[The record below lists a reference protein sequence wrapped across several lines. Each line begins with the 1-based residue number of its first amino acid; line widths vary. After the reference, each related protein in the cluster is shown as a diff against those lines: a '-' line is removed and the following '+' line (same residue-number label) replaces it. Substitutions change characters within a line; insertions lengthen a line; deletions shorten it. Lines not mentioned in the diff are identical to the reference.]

1 MKPDVLLVWPNRPR
15 QMAMLQE
22 TYTLHRHDL
31 ADDPDAL
38 VRDVGERITAVA
50 TTGGKGLKRDLI
62 ERLPNLKVVASS
74 GVGYDTIDI
83 AACNERGIV
92 ITNTPDVLTDDV
104 ADLGLALILATQR
117 GLVRGD
123 RWVREGRWKRE
134 GMMPLTTA
142 ISGKRLGIVGLGRIG
157 KAVALRALP
166 LGLDISYFGRSRQ
179 AGVAYRYFDDLQAMC
194 REVDILLL
202 SCSGGESTRG
212 LVNADV
218 LKALGP
224 KGTLINIA
232 RGTVVDEPALIE
244 ALQTGRIAGAGLDVF
259 ASEPEPSADLI
270 ARDNVVL
277 YPHHASGTVET
288 RDAMAQL
295 VVDNL
300 SAFFAGKPLLTPVNL
315 LAPA

>member
-15 QMAMLQE
+15 QMAMLEE
-22 TYTLHRHDL
+22 TYDLHRHDL
-31 ADDPDAL
+31 AKDPEAL
-38 VRDVGERITAVA
+38 IREVGPRVTAVA
-50 TTGGKGLKRDLI
+50 TTGGKGLRRDLI
-62 ERLPNLKVVASS
+62 EKLPNLKLVASS

-92 ITNTPDVLTDDV
+92 VTNTPDVLTDDV
-104 ADLGLALILATQR
+104 ADLGLALILAIQR
-117 GLVRGD
+117 ALILGD

-142 ISGKRLGIVGLGRIG
+142 IRGKRLGIVGLGRIG

-166 LGLDISYFGRSRQ
+166 LGMEISYFGRSRQ
-179 AGVAYRYFDDLQAMC
+179 ATVPYRFYDDLRAMC
-194 REVDILLL
+194 RDIDILLL
-202 SCSGGESTRG
+202 SCAGGEATRN

-218 LKALGP
+218 LEALGP
-224 KGTLINIA
+224 KGVLINIS

-244 ALQTGRIAGAGLDVF
+244 ALKSGGIAGAGLDVF
-259 ASEPEPSADLI
+259 ANEPDPDGALI
-270 ARDNVVL
+270 AMDNVVL
-277 YPHHASGTVET
+277 YPHHASGTTET

-300 SAFFAGKPLLTPVNL
+300 AAFFAGKPLLTPVNL
-315 LAPA
+315 PPGD